1 MGIKWP
7 NDILIGNKKVCG
19 ILTEVNASINNVN
32 YVIVGIGIDMNV
44 EIPLFPPNLQKDA
57 TSLKNELDTEINGAM
72 LVQKFLLKFEDLYNE
87 FKDGKFPEILS
98 EWRLLS
104 KTIGNNVEVRT
115 RGKTVRGEA
124 VGINK
129 DGILILELEDG
140 SLIKMISGEC
150 LHINN
155 T

>member
-1 MGIKWP
+1 M
-7 NDILIGNKKVCG
+7 NLRKV
-19 ILTEVNASINNVN
+19 N
-32 YVIVGIGIDMNV
+32 
-44 EIPLFPPNLQKDA
+44 F
-57 TSLKNELDTEINGAM
+57 
-72 LVQKFLLKFEDLYNE
+72 QKFS
-87 FKDGKFPEILS
+87 I

-140 SLIKMISGEC
+140 SLRKMISGEC
-150 LHINN
+150 LHIENK
-155 T
+155 